1 MADDVTDVL
10 VVGAGPTG
18 LATACGLRLQ
28 GVGVRVV
35 DGRPAPA
42 TTSRA
47 NFVHVRGS
55 EVLDRL
61 GALGDLPQRS
71 VRAMRI
77 TTYLG
82 DKPMMRI
89 RFGDP
94 GLGTA
99 APPMVVSQALVEGE
113 LRRRLAELGVTP
125 EWDAPVTGLVQDDD
139 GVTAELDD
147 GRTVRARWLVGCDG
161 TSSAVRGAAG
171 IDAPGVRLSERFLLA
186 DVHLDWDVDRT
197 GTSGWV
203 HPTGMLGAMPMPDDC
218 GRADLW
224 RLIAYD
230 PQGAAPEALPDP
242 AEPDSAEPDPAEPRA
257 ADAYGGRSRLTEA
270 QILDRFREILPERTG
285 REVWVLDS
293 EWLSEFTIHRRLAER
308 YRHGRVFIAGD
319 AAHAH
324 APFGGQGMLTGL
336 GDAENLA
343 WKLALVVRGLAS
355 DALLD
360 TYEGERRPLATEVLR
375 GTANVTRVNVASSA
389 VGRFVRDQVVLR
401 LVNQPWIQRWVTFTT
416 SQLWVSYRSGPLGAG
431 PAERAAARL
440 RRRTCV
446 GDRVANLDC
455 TRADGTPARLHAELG
470 GRWALLAP
478 TSDGAARAE
487 PAGADGADS
496 TGPGVEPTRLTRT
509 DGVAEAWLVRPDG
522 HLAWSGADPS
532 GAARWLAEVLRTGV
546 AR

>member
-1 MADDVTDVL
+1 MARDGVTDVL

-18 LATACGLRLQ
+18 LALACGLRLQ

-35 DGRPAPA
+35 DRLPAPA

-55 EVLDRL
+55 EVLARL

-82 DKPMMRI
+82 DRPMMRI

-94 GLGTA
+94 GLRTA

-125 EWDAPVTGLVQDDD
+125 EWGVSLTGLTQDDD

-147 GRTVRARWLVGCDG
+147 GRTVRAGWLVGCDG
-161 TSSAVRGAAG
+161 TASAVRKAVG
-171 IDAPGVRLSERFLLA
+171 INAPGVRLSERFLLA
-186 DVHLDWDVDRT
+186 DLHLDWDVDRT

-203 HPTGMLGAMPMPDDC
+203 HPTGMLGAMPMPDDE
-218 GRADLW
+218 GRGDLW

-230 PQGAAPEALPDP
+230 PA
-242 AEPDSAEPDPAEPRA
+242 SAELEQTAGVSVAGTTGAPRA
-257 ADAYGGRSRLTEA
+257 ADAYGRRSRLTEE
-270 QILDRFREILPERTG
+270 QILDRLRAILPERTG
-285 REVWVLDS
+285 RDVRVLDS
-293 EWLSEFTIHRRLAER
+293 EWLSEFTIHRRLADR
-308 YRHGRVFIAGD
+308 YRHGRVLIAGD

-343 WKLALVVRGLAS
+343 WKLALVARDRAA

-360 TYEGERRPLATEVLR
+360 TYEAERRPLATDVLR
-375 GTANVTRVNVASSA
+375 GTANVTRVNVASSP
-389 VGRFVRDQVVLR
+389 VGRFLRDQVLIR
-401 LVNQPWIQRWVTFTT
+401 LFNQPWVQRWVTFTT
-416 SQLWVSYRSGPLGAG
+416 SQLWVSYRSGPLGVG
-431 PAERAAARL
+431 RAERLAARL
-440 RRRTCV
+440 GRRTCV
-446 GDRVANLDC
+446 GDRVADLDC
-455 TRADGTPARLHAELG
+455 ALGDGTPTRLYVELG
-470 GRWALLAP
+470 GRWALLVP
-478 TSDGAARAE
+478 PSDTARAGLAAEPGIEEGAE
-487 PAGADGADS
+487 PA
-496 TGPGVEPTRLTRT
+496 PRPTRLTRT
-509 DGVAEAWLVRPDG
+509 DAVAEAWLVRPDG
-522 HLAWSGADPS
+522 HLAWRGTDPAS
-532 GAARWLAEVLRTGV
+532 ATPWLADLLRTG
-546 AR
+546 RTR

>member
-1 MADDVTDVL
+1 MADEATDVL

-18 LATACGLRLQ
+18 LALACGLRLQ

-35 DGRPAPA
+35 DRMPAPA

-61 GALGDLPQRS
+61 GALGELPERS

-82 DKPMMRI
+82 DRPVMRL

-94 GLGTA
+94 GLRTA
-99 APPMVVSQALVEGE
+99 APPMVVSQAHVEAE

-125 EWDAPVTGLVQDDD
+125 EWGAALAGLAQDGD
-139 GVTAELDD
+139 GVTARLDD
-147 GRTVRARWLVGCDG
+147 GRAVRARWLVGCDG
-161 TSSAVRGAAG
+161 TGSAVRSVAG
-171 IDAPGVRLSERFLLA
+171 IGAPGVRLSERFLLA
-186 DVHLDWDVDRT
+186 DVHLDWDVDRA

-203 HPTGMLGAMPMPDDC
+203 HPTGMLGAMPMPDDD

-230 PQGAAPEALPDP
+230 PRSAPEETAPGGAGPDG
-242 AEPDSAEPDPAEPRA
+242 PRA
-257 ADAYGGRSRLTEA
+257 TDAYGRRSRLTEE

-293 EWLSEFTIHRRLAER
+293 EWLSEFTIHRRLADR
-308 YRHGRVFIAGD
+308 YRSGRVLIAGD

-360 TYEGERRPLATEVLR
+360 TYEAERRPLATDVLR
-375 GTANVTRVNVASSA
+375 GTANVTRVNVAQSP
-389 VGRFVRDQVVLR
+389 VGRFVRDQVVIR
-401 LVNQPWIQRWVTFTT
+401 LFNLPWVQRWVTFTT
-416 SQLWVSYRSGPLGAG
+416 SQLWVSYRSGPLGAAR
-431 PAERAAARL
+431 AERLAARL
-440 RRRTCV
+440 GRRTCV
-446 GDRVANLDC
+446 GDRVPNLGC
-455 TRADGTPARLHAELG
+455 ARADGTPTTLHAELG
-470 GRWALLAP
+470 GRWALLVP
-478 TSDGAARAE
+478 PSDGEPGAE
-487 PAGADGADS
+487 PDGMPGARSEDG
-496 TGPGVEPTRLTRT
+496 EPTRLTRT

-522 HLAWSGADPS
+522 HLAWRGADPAES
-532 GAARWLAEVLRTGV
+532 GPRLAELLRTG
-546 AR
+546 RTR

>member
-1 MADDVTDVL
+1 MAADEVTDVL

-18 LATACGLRLQ
+18 LALACGLRLQ
-28 GVGVRVV
+28 GVDVRVV
-35 DGRPAPA
+35 DRMPAPA

-61 GALGDLPQRS
+61 GAIGDLPQRS

-125 EWDAPVTGLVQDDD
+125 EWGASLTGLVQDDD

-147 GRTVRARWLVGCDG
+147 GRAVRARWLVGCDG
-161 TSSAVRGAAG
+161 TSSAVRSAAG
-171 IDAPGVRLSERFLLA
+171 INAPGVRLSERFLLA

-203 HPTGMLGAMPMPDDC
+203 HPTGMLGAMPMPDDD

-230 PQGAAPEALPDP
+230 PQSATLETPADAAA
-242 AEPDSAEPDPAEPRA
+242 PRA
-257 ADAYGGRSRLTEA
+257 ADAYGRRSRLTEA
-270 QILDRFREILPERTG
+270 QILDRFRAILPERTG

-293 EWLSEFTIHRRLAER
+293 EWLSEFTIHRRLADR
-308 YRHGRVFIAGD
+308 YRRGRVFIAGD

-343 WKLALVVRGLAS
+343 WKLALVVRGQAS

-360 TYEGERRPLATEVLR
+360 TYEGERRPLATDVLR
-375 GTANVTRVNVASSA
+375 GTANVTRINVAQSA
-389 VGRFVRDQVVLR
+389 VGRFVRDHVLIR
-401 LVNQPWIQRWVTFTT
+401 LFNQPWIQRWVTFTT
-416 SQLWVSYRSGPLGAG
+416 SQLWVSYRSGPLGVG

-440 RRRTCV
+440 GRRICV
-446 GDRVANLDC
+446 GDRVPNLEC
-455 TRADGTPARLHAELG
+455 HRTDGTPTRLHAELG
-470 GRWALLAP
+470 GRWALLVPAAV
-478 TSDGAARAE
+478 DAAGGGAVDAAGGGPGAE
-487 PAGADGADS
+487 PR
-496 TGPGVEPTRLTRT
+496 VEPARLTRT
-509 DGVAEAWLVRPDG
+509 DGVAETWLVRPDG
-522 HLAWSGADPS
+522 HLAWRGTDPAS
-532 GAARWLAEVLRTGV
+532 ATSWLAELLRAGR